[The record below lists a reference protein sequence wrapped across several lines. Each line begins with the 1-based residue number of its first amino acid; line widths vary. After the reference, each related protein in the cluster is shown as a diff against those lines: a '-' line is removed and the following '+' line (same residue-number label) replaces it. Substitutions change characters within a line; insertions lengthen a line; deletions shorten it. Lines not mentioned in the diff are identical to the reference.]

1 MLLPLP
7 ITVLSPRYRF
17 GSTISV
23 GTKSATCSIPDRQTA
38 LSSRVLILRETSAFS
53 SVTAFKVRALRPA
66 CPTFV
71 LHIERGSALQEW
83 LTRDNFRKPST
94 GRKGLDPSPIQVP
107 HRERPTLPPSKM
119 RARALQCPRSP
130 LAA

>member
-1 MLLPLP
+1 MLLPP
-7 ITVLSPRYRF
+7 AITVRSPRYRF

-23 GTKSATCSIPDRQTA
+23 GMKSATCSIPDRRTA
-38 LSSRVLILRETSAFS
+38 LSSRVLILQGTSAFS
-53 SVTAFKVRALRPA
+53 SVTAFKVGALRPA
-66 CPTFV
+66 FPTFV
-71 LHIERGSALQEW
+71 LYIEKGSALQEW
-83 LTRDNFRKPST
+83 LARDNSRKPSP

-107 HRERPTLPPSKM
+107 HRERPTLPQPKM